1 MSYFGVV
8 QEFAGFFPFLLKDVK
23 EDLLT
28 LLLEGDSTIKEKVA
42 DILAKAGSS
51 FRDQMDGVGR

>member
-1 MSYFGVV
+1 
-8 QEFAGFFPFLLKDVK
+8 VK

-28 LLLEGDSTIKEKVA
+28 FLLEGDSTIKEKVA

-51 FRDQMDGVGR
+51 FRDQMDGADR